1 MGDYTI
7 DNDGWKI
14 PVNEKDSLSAP
25 TSAYKIVETSLR
37 LSIPPIFANDPKSG
51 ALEMLDSLVM
61 RYVPALRAVLLTH
74 INTQF
79 KQPAGLIIDESPF
92 SVTDVHF
99 TALVWSPT
107 IGQRMRGKVTLC
119 SPDHISLLVH
129 HTFNVTIPREYI
141 DRQTFKY
148 ASDSATDSSGSGGG
162 RWIHTSSTQVL
173 AELNREVDFTVME
186 RNTANGMLTL
196 TGSILDKHLRGGV
209 SVSKKR
215 RQSEGRSDKEKQQ
228 EKGEKEGDKAPAKK
242 HKIPIRTADS
252 SDERT
257 ESSSDEEDSESS
269 DDDEPASAPAPASQ
283 QPSSA
288 AVEAKKI
295 KHKK

>member
-1 MGDYTI
+1 MCISPRSCG
-7 DNDGWKI
+7 
-14 PVNEKDSLSAP
+14 
-25 TSAYKIVETSLR
+25 R
-37 LSIPPIFANDPKSG
+37 RR
-51 ALEMLDSLVM
+51 LDSGCVSDD
-61 RYVPALRAVLLTH
+61 
-74 INTQF
+74 F
-79 KQPAGLIIDESPF
+79 F
-92 SVTDVHF
+92 SEDTDPNQVQK
-99 TALVWSPT
+99 
-107 IGQRMRGKVTLC
+107 GGKVTLC

-209 SVSKKR
+209 SASASRKR
-215 RQSEGRSDKEKQQ
+215 RQSEGRSDKEKKQ
-228 EKGEKEGDKAPAKK
+228 EKEEDDKAPAKK

-269 DDDEPASAPAPASQ
+269 DDDEAAPASQ

-288 AVEAKKI
+288 AVEAKKV

>member
-1 MGDYTI
+1 MTDYRI
-7 DNDGWKI
+7 DDDGWRI
-14 PVNEKDSLSAP
+14 PVKTNDSPNAP
-25 TSAYKIVETSLR
+25 SSAYKIVETSLR

-79 KQPAGLIIDESPF
+79 KQSAGLIIDESPF
-92 SVTDVHF
+92 SVTDVQF

-129 HTFNVTIPREYI
+129 HTFNVTIPREFI
-141 DRQTFKY
+141 DCQTFKY
-148 ASDSATDSSGSGGG
+148 ANDSATENSGGG
-162 RWIHTSSTQVL
+162 RWLHTSSTQVL
-173 AELNREVDFTVME
+173 AEQGRDVDFSVIE
-186 RNTANGMLTL
+186 RNTTNGMLTL
-196 TGSILDKHLRGGV
+196 TGSILNSHLKDGV
-209 SVSKKR
+209 KDTKKR
-215 RQSEGRSDKEKQQ
+215 RKSGTSSSTKDDQANQSNEPKKASKKQ
-228 EKGEKEGDKAPAKK
+228 
-242 HKIPIRTADS
+242 KIPIRTANS

-257 ESSSDEEDSESS
+257 ESSSNESSSSSS
-269 DDDEPASAPAPASQ
+269 DDDAQ

-288 AVEAKKI
+288 AVEAKKM